1 MGVFKHARRNEMY
14 LSRTNINVYF
24 FHNQSTCFNSL
35 HMLKYIPTCRIIQVI
50 LCCYTFVK
58 LWKIISGEETETLIV
73 SLGQEQRQNP
83 AQPEQSSAQVKL
95 AEL

>member
-1 MGVFKHARRNEMY
+1 M
-14 LSRTNINVYF
+14 
-24 FHNQSTCFNSL
+24 
-35 HMLKYIPTCRIIQVI
+35 
-50 LCCYTFVK
+50 
-58 LWKIISGEETETLIV
+58 ISGEETETLIV